1 MENLPKDNPLR
12 LRNFEAVVSGVSA
25 GGLEALKSLLAM
37 LPEDF
42 DLALVIVQHR
52 LAQQDDFLTELLDKN
67 CRLPVKEA
75 QDKETVL
82 GGVIYLAPANYHLM
96 IETGKTFSL
105 STDEKVNFSRPS
117 IDVLFET
124 AAEAYGP
131 DLIGIILT
139 GASRDG
145 ATGLRRIK
153 EKNGITIVQDPE
165 TAEYPAMPLAAMA
178 ETEVDQV
185 LSIDRIGELL
195 CKIGRLRATADGP
208 TGKNKS

>member
-1 MENLPKDNPLR
+1 MEDLPKDYPLR
-12 LRNFEAVVSGVSA
+12 YRDFKAVVSGVSA

-37 LPEDF
+37 IPADF
-42 DLALVIVQHR
+42 SLALVIVQHR
-52 LAQQDDFLTELLDKN
+52 LAQQDDFLTELLGKD

-75 QDKETVL
+75 QDKETVS

-124 AAEAYGP
+124 AAEVYGSK
-131 DLIGIILT
+131 LIGIILT

-145 ATGLRRIK
+145 ATGLHRIK
-153 EKNGITIVQDPE
+153 EKNGIAIVQDPE
-165 TAEYPAMPLAAMA
+165 TAEYPAMPLAAME
-178 ETEVDQV
+178 ETQVDHV
-185 LSIDRIGELL
+185 MSNERIGELL
-195 CKIGRLRATADGP
+195 SKIGRPRTTAARP
-208 TGKNKS
+208 NGK